1 MRILFLEWKSFG
13 NEDMKDAFKIL
24 GHEVISFP
32 FSNKEEVHTDPT
44 IEGNLIA
51 KIQEHT
57 PAFVFSFNYFPIISN
72 ACKKAGCKYVSWIYD
87 SPYVLMYS
95 YTINNP
101 CNYCFV
107 FDKAQYQEFHANGI
121 NTVYYLPLAA
131 NTKRL
136 SKMLGI
142 DVNTGTD
149 TCEVSVGTDNTKS
162 SLASNWKHFRNSPYA
177 NMHDIAFIGSL
188 YTEKHQ
194 FYDRLSGISPYTRGY
209 LEGIMASQRQVYG
222 YNFIEEVLPP
232 AILEDMHKSLPME
245 PDSTSVN
252 SQEYLFAQYVI
263 NRQITAMERQDYLSA
278 VAKEFSMDL
287 YTPNETLSMEG
298 CTNHGP
304 VDYYDMAP
312 YVFKTAK
319 INLNIS
325 LRSIHTGIPLRC
337 FDILG
342 AGGFLLTNYQADF
355 DDCYVAGEDYVYF
368 ENKNDLFEK
377 IQYYLTHEEERA
389 TIAKNGF
396 LRTKENHTY
405 EHRIQEMLEIV
416 LD

>member
-13 NEDMKDAFKIL
+13 NEDMKDAFQAL

-32 FSNKEEVHTDPT
+32 FSNKEEVHTDST

-51 KIQEHT
+51 KIQEHS

-72 ACKKAGCKYVSWIYD
+72 ACKKANCKYVSWIYD

-95 YTINNP
+95 YTINTP

-131 NTKRL
+131 NTRRL
-136 SKMLGI
+136 SAMQ
-142 DVNTGTD
+142 DFHTF
-149 TCEVSVGTDNTKS
+149 
-162 SLASNWKHFRNSPYA
+162 ANSKWA
-177 NMHDIAFIGSL
+177 NKHDIAFIGSL

-194 FYDRLSGISPYTRGY
+194 FYDRLTGISPYTRGY

-232 AILEDMHKSLPME
+232 PILEDMFKILPME

-252 SQEYLFAQYVI
+252 SKEYLFAQYVI

-278 VAKEFSMDL
+278 VAKEFTMDL

-342 AGGFLLTNYQADF
+342 AGGFLLTNYQSDF

-368 ENKNDLFEK
+368 ENKKDLFEK

-389 TIAKNGF
+389 TIAQNGF
-396 LRTKENHTY
+396 IRTKENHTY

>member
-1 MRILFLEWKSFG
+1 MKKNNKILLIEWKSFG
-13 NEDMKDAFKIL
+13 NEDIKDGFKAL
-24 GHEVISFP
+24 GYEIISFP
-32 FSNKEEVHTDPT
+32 FSNQEEVHQDVV

-51 KIQEHT
+51 KIQEVL
-57 PAFVFSFNYFPIISN
+57 PIFVFSFNYFPIISN
-72 ACKKAGCKYVSWIYD
+72 ACKKIDCKYVSWIYD

-95 YTINNP
+95 YTINNS

-107 FDKAQYQEFHANGI
+107 FDKAQYQEFQSNGI
-121 NTVYYLPLAA
+121 KTVYYLPLAA

-136 SKMLGI
+136 AAMQDFDSFSKSKWATQN
-142 DVNTGTD
+142 DV
-149 TCEVSVGTDNTKS
+149 
-162 SLASNWKHFRNSPYA
+162 
-177 NMHDIAFIGSL
+177 AFIGSL

-194 FYDRLSGISPYTRGY
+194 FYDRLTNISAYTRGY
-209 LEGIMASQRQVYG
+209 LEGIMASQCQVFG

-232 AILEDMHKSLPME
+232 SILEDMYKSLPME
-245 PDSTSVN
+245 PDATSVN

-263 NRQITAMERQDYLSA
+263 NRQITVTERQEYLSA
-278 VAKEFSMDL
+278 VSKQFSIDL
-287 YTPNETLSMEG
+287 YTPKESFTLEG

-304 VDYYDMAP
+304 IDYYDMAP

-342 AGGFLLTNYQADF
+342 SGGFLLTNYQADF
-355 DDCYVAGEDYVYF
+355 EDCYVAGEDYVYY
-368 ENKNDLFEK
+368 ESKQDLLDK
-377 IQYYLTHEEERA
+377 IQYYLIHEEERSA
-389 TIAKNGF
+389 IARNGF

-405 EHRIQEMLEIV
+405 EHRISEILEIV
-416 LD
+416 LG